1 MQMPAVQ
8 AGTQMLTPNS
18 LVWTLQLLEQQPAS
32 IAAIGQR
39 AFGQQLCTGYA
50 VTPTKGAIAAA
61 AQQEWTQL
69 GLKQGQISTALQALQ
84 NTTPAPMTV
93 WIDPKRQL
101 ACQMSLNMQF
111 SSAPPTTNALLSTA
125 AVTPMSVTFT
135 RYGTL
140 VSISPPPRSDSMLY

>member
-1 MQMPAVQ
+1 
-8 AGTQMLTPNS
+8 
-18 LVWTLQLLEQQPAS
+18 
-32 IAAIGQR
+32 
-39 AFGQQLCTGYA
+39 
-50 VTPTKGAIAAA
+50 
-61 AQQEWTQL
+61 
-69 GLKQGQISTALQALQ
+69 
-84 NTTPAPMTV
+84 MTV

-135 RYGTL
+135 RYGTP